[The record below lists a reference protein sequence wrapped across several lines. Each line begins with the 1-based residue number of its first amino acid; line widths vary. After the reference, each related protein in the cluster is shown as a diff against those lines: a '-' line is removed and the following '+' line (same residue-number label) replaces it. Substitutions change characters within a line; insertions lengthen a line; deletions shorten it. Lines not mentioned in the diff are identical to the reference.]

1 MIKTIIVDD
10 EELARER
17 IMRFLNE
24 NEEFKV
30 VADCRNG
37 KEAFEAINKYKP
49 DLVFLDI
56 QMPGMNGFDILE
68 QLKGNIPYIIF
79 VTAFDEFAVKAFEVQ
94 ALDYLLKPF
103 DRERF
108 NLSLDRAVKQIK
120 DSEENEIKKKFI
132 SLLKYVKS
140 DEEKYPDRFIVKQSG
155 KISFVPVNELNY
167 LEATGNYI
175 KLVTSN
181 GSYLL
186 RETMNNIE
194 KKLAPGKFIRIH
206 RSFIVKT
213 EMIKELKPYF
223 NGEYIVVLKS
233 GKELKSSK
241 TYKESINSL
250 LSKN

>member
-17 IMRFLNE
+17 IGRFLKE
-24 NEEFKV
+24 NGDFRIAAECKDGMDAV
-30 VADCRNG
+30 N
-37 KEAFEAINKYKP
+37 AISRHKP

-56 QMPGMNGFDILE
+56 QMPGLNGFEVLQ
-68 QLKGNIPYIIF
+68 QLKENFPLIIF
-79 VTAFDEFAVKAFEVQ
+79 VTAYDEFAVKAFEVQ

-103 DRERF
+103 DRKRF
-108 NLSLDRAVKQIK
+108 NLSLERAVKQINNSK
-120 DSEENEIKKKFI
+120 ENELKKKFL
-132 SLLKYVKS
+132 SLLKYVNS
-140 DEEKYPDRFIVKQSG
+140 ETIYPERFIIKQSG
-155 KISFVPVNELNY
+155 KISFVPAEEINHI
-167 LEATGNYI
+167 EATGNYL
-175 KLVTSN
+175 KLVTPN

-194 KKLAPGKFIRIH
+194 KKLKPEKFIRIH

-223 NGEYIVVLKS
+223 NGEYIIVLKN

-241 TYKESINSL
+241 TYKETIKKL
-250 LSKN
+250 LLKE

>member
-17 IMRFLNE
+17 IRRFLNE
-24 NEEFKV
+24 NKEFKV
-30 VADCRNG
+30 AAECKNG
-37 KEAFEAINKYKP
+37 KEALEAITQHKP

-56 QMPGMNGFDILE
+56 QMPGINGFEVLQ
-68 QLKGNIPYIIF
+68 QLGQDIPYIIF

-103 DRERF
+103 DRKRF
-108 NLSLDRAVKQIK
+108 NLSLERASKQIK
-120 DSEENEIKKKFI
+120 DSEDKEIKKKFL
-132 SLLKYVKS
+132 SLLKYINA
-140 DEEKYPDRFIVKQSG
+140 DEEKYPKRFIIKQSG
-155 KISFVPVNELNY
+155 KISFVPVDEINY

-175 KLVTSN
+175 KLVTLS

-186 RETMNNIE
+186 RETMNSIE
-194 KKLAPGKFIRIH
+194 KKLEPGKFIRIH

-223 NGEYIVVLKS
+223 NGEYIVIMKN

-241 TYKESINSL
+241 TYKAPINSL
-250 LSKN
+250 LLKE